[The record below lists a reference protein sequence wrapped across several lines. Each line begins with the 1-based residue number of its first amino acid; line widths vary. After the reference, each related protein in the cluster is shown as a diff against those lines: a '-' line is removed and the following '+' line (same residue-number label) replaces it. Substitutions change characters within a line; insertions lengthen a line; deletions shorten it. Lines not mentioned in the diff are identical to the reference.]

1 MNKFYDEEKIDVG
14 IGPVAVNT
22 TKYSQ
27 YLKLSEGRRI
37 AFAFNIGA
45 MAASATVAGQV
56 YQATD
61 SAGTGSKVVT
71 NATCTITANTKVKEA
86 TVTLATCT
94 AAETVVINGLTFTA
108 HASTTTV
115 ADREFSIG
123 GDDTADA
130 AALVTC
136 INDAT
141 YGVPGVFASSA
152 LGVVTLR
159 ATEPGDQYITV
170 VGDTNATAATVMA
183 DALIEI
189 EADMLDTANSFDHVA
204 LLLTTSAS
212 MNCSAFAIR
221 GRNRYTPVQYL
232 GAYKTNVA

>member
-27 YLKLSEGRRI
+27 YLKLSEGRRV

-45 MAASATVAGQV
+45 MAASATLIGQV

-86 TVTLATCT
+86 TVTLASCVAT
-94 AAETVVINGLTFTA
+94 ETVVINGLTFTA
-108 HASTTTV
+108 AAATDVT
-115 ADREFSIG
+115 AREFKVGVS
-123 GDDTADA
+123 DTADA
-130 AALVTC
+130 AELVTC

-141 YGVPGVFASSA
+141 YGVPGLFAESA

-159 ATEPGDQYITV
+159 ADEPGDQYITV
-170 VGDTNATAATVMA
+170 VGDTHATAATVMA

-204 LLLTTSAS
+204 ILLTTSTS
-212 MNCSAFAIR
+212 MICSAFAIR

-232 GAYKTNVA
+232 AASKTNVA